1 MFSRLS
7 HGRTCVPMTA
17 SHDPETA
24 CFPRGD
30 EVPSQS
36 PKYWVKEKDR
46 YLRQLLIRD
55 IESTTGRDLVVYFT
69 VPEHGQ
75 ISFPDADDISEV
87 LSDAATGKLDL
98 LINTPG
104 GNVDACEKLISVLR
118 HRTSDYRVVIPSWAK
133 SAGTIISLSASE
145 IVMGVNSELGPIDP
159 QFAGIPGQF
168 IADDPNRPYFEQMI
182 AKTAIERTKK
192 LAQQV
197 LQRGMLC
204 EAEPETVEE
213 LVRKLGSADSYG
225 SHGAVIDHSEAKN
238 LGLNV
243 KYLPPDDDLWKR
255 IWLLYCMYDHDC
267 RVRRHSKVFEGRRF
281 SITRAVPPPAP
292 NK

>member
-1 MFSRLS
+1 
-7 HGRTCVPMTA
+7 MTA
-17 SHDPETA
+17 SHDPAAA
-24 CFPRGD
+24 CFPRGTTI
-30 EVPSQS
+30 PTQS

-55 IESTTGRDLVVYFT
+55 IEAATGRDLVVYFT

-87 LSDAATGKLDL
+87 LADAKTGKLDL

-104 GNVDACEKLISVLR
+104 GNVDACEKLISVLK
-118 HRTSDYRVVIPSWAK
+118 HRTSEYRVVIPSWAK

-159 QFAGIPGQF
+159 QFFGGIPAQF
-168 IADDPNRPYFEQMI
+168 IADDPKRPYFEQMI
-182 AKTAIERTKK
+182 AKMAIERTKK

-197 LQRGMLC
+197 LEKGMLH
-204 EAEPETVEE
+204 EAETDTVEE
-213 LVRKLGSADSYG
+213 LVKKLGSADGYG
-225 SHGAVIDHSEAKN
+225 SHGAVIDHSEAEA

-243 KYLPPDDDLWKR
+243 RYLPPEDDLWQR

-267 RVRRHSKVFEGRRF
+267 RVRRYSKVFEGRRF
-281 SITRAVPPPAP
+281 SITRAAPAP
-292 NK
+292 APAPAQPKQP